1 MAKFLSEAPV
11 VWNLLNGVV
20 CLYKSAG
27 ESARRVRGS
36 FLHKLCLELNALE
49 VRPPS
54 TYVAIEGATNEEM
67 SVTVRPSFADDPL
80 VVGPR
85 YRSEDFKAI
94 WATKLGYNTS
104 GVFVIGLNAGTRK
117 AFAIH
122 SAHPIR
128 TYRLKGCFGQAT
140 DNIFK
145 TGKLIETKSFY
156 HVRRGGI
163 ERHLAMVQAS
173 HQKLAY
179 ESAGVDPQSQ
189 EAYELAVKGLVR
201 PQDSKT
207 PIIYGAKCIN
217 YSPPEFTIEI
227 SCINEYE
234 DYLLGQIHN
243 MGEKLHCPA
252 MCTSIQC
259 IHHSFFTMEDALLKK
274 HWTLQDVIANLAN
287 NNRLLRKQG
296 RLSENINKY
305 IARAE

>member
-1 MAKFLSEAPV
+1 MAKFVSEAPI

-36 FLHKLCLELNALE
+36 FLTKLCLELNALE

-54 TYVAIEGATNEEM
+54 AYVAIEGKTDEEM
-67 SVTVRPSFADDPL
+67 AVTVRPSYADNPL

-85 YRSEDFKAI
+85 YRSEDFRAI
-94 WATKLGYNTS
+94 WATKLGFNTS
-104 GVFVIGLNAGTRK
+104 GVFVIGLNNGTKK
-117 AFAIH
+117 AYAIH
-122 SAHPIR
+122 SAHPMR

-145 TGKLIETKSFY
+145 TGKVIETTKF
-156 HVRRGGI
+156 HHIRRGGI

-173 HQKLAY
+173 HQRLAY

-189 EAYELAVKGLVR
+189 EAYDLAVKGLVR

-207 PIIYGAKCIN
+207 PIIYGARCID

-234 DYLLGQIHN
+234 DYLLGQIQN
-243 MGEKLHCPA
+243 MGLRLHSAA

-259 IHHSFFTMEDALLKK
+259 IHHSFFKLEDALLKK
-274 HWTLQDVIANLAN
+274 HWKLQDVIANLAN
-287 NNRLLRKQG
+287 SNRLLKQQG

-305 IARAE
+305 VARST